1 MGYAS
6 RLTCG
11 GLGPTQD
18 DLTVAAIGEALK
30 LEVRESP
37 KAYAMIQNFYVTL
50 HARGHVAVAEMTE
63 ARRKMAQLPEGAEPF
78 DIPGVRFSH
87 HRGHCTFHSLIKE
100 HRLKD
105 PVLVR
110 LAAIVDEADVIQEAA
125 VEPAAPGLDLVCR
138 ALRRTSKDDKEA
150 VERAVLLYD
159 ALYSELGAEG
169 K

>member
-1 MGYAS
+1 MKWVTWENIGVDRMAS
-6 RLTCG
+6 AWL
-11 GLGPTQD
+11 
-18 DLTVAAIGEALK
+18 I
-30 LEVRESP
+30 
-37 KAYAMIQNFYVTL
+37 
-50 HARGHVAVAEMTE
+50 
-63 ARRKMAQLPEGAEPF
+63 RRFIDPQSEFQFIPAGQKPLPEEAEPF

-100 HRLKD
+100 HRLID
-105 PVLVR
+105 PVLAR
-110 LAAIVDEADVIQEAA
+110 IAAIVDEADVVQDASVEA
-125 VEPAAPGLDLVCR
+125 AAPGLDLVCR